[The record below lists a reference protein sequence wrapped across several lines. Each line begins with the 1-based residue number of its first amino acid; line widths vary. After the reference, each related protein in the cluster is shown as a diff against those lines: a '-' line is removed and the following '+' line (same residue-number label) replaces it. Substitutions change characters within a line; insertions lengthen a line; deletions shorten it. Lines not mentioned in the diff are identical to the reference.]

1 MEELT
6 GKKGK
11 GLGEIMES
19 LENGVEELF
28 TSDRYTQYLQTMSKF
43 HNYSFNN
50 TLLIAMQKPDATFV
64 AGYNKW
70 KSMGRQVTKDQK
82 GIKIIAPAPIK
93 KKVKR
98 DQRSSE
104 KPESG
109 SGEKQTKELEEV
121 EVTIPKFKVTTVFD
135 ISQTEGEPLPT
146 LGVDELVAK
155 VDRFDIF
162 MKAITKVS
170 PVSIRY
176 DEIEGGAHGFY
187 HNVNKEIVIQKGM
200 SELQT
205 MKTAIHEVAHAKL
218 HDRELMEAQGI
229 KKDALTREVEAE
241 SVAYA
246 VCQSFDLD
254 TSEYS
259 FPYIA
264 GWSSGKDMKEL
275 RASMDVIRNTAGAF
289 IDEMSE
295 EIKAL
300 TVTQERFVE
309 KFFVAA
315 DTEHAGHLKVATY
328 DTLDQ
333 ALHAY
338 YQLEAHE
345 NRSMGIQ
352 NSNYLGANVTLLEC
366 KYGVDILAENQK
378 HGEWMNYPEYSN
390 MMAHIQESIPKDTFE
405 KLAVDID
412 QFSFD
417 YDTYGYQDAV
427 DDREQAV
434 KDILDNMAAGHIGY
448 LKEWLQ
454 DIATNSEDMGQTFT
468 DQAKGLLSRMR
479 YLMPHEFNAT
489 LESGTEQDFLS
500 FYVAECMEFPVL
512 GEYHESLTFEQALE
526 AYERI
531 PAERMHGIKGI
542 GIQLHHKGEVEESD
556 ILSGT
561 RVEREWI
568 DMLPN
573 LKGHPLIQKALSD
586 VETYISKKEEKEA
599 KKQEASQEHAKEKN
613 PVKKQRRRGQEL

>member
-1 MEELT
+1 MQ
-6 GKKGK
+6 
-11 GLGEIMES
+11 EI
-19 LENGVEELF
+19 
-28 TSDRYTQYLQTMSKF
+28 
-43 HNYSFNN
+43 
-50 TLLIAMQKPDATFV
+50 
-64 AGYNKW
+64 
-70 KSMGRQVTKDQK
+70 
-82 GIKIIAPAPIK
+82 
-93 KKVKR
+93 
-98 DQRSSE
+98 
-104 KPESG
+104 
-109 SGEKQTKELEEV
+109 EEV
-121 EVTIPKFKVTTVFD
+121 EVTIPRFKVTTVFD
-135 ISQTEGEPLPT
+135 ISHTEGEPLPT

-155 VDRFDIF
+155 VDRFEIF

-218 HDRELMEAQGI
+218 HDRELMEVQGI

-246 VCQSFDLD
+246 VCQFFDLD

-275 RASMDVIRNTAGAF
+275 RTSMDVIRNTAGTF
-289 IDEMSE
+289 IDEMAE

-300 TVTQERFVE
+300 TVTRERFVE

-328 DTLDQ
+328 DTLNQ

-345 NRSMGIQ
+345 NRSMGVQ

-366 KYGVDILAENQK
+366 KYGVDILAENPQ
-378 HGEWMNYPEYSN
+378 HSEWMSYPEYSN
-390 MMAHIQESIPKDTFE
+390 MVAHIQESIPKDTFE

-417 YDTYGYQDAV
+417 YDTYGYRDAV

-434 KDILDNMAAGHIGY
+434 RDIMDNMAAGHIGY

-454 DIATNSEDMGQTFT
+454 DIAANFEDMGQTFT
-468 DQAKGLLSRMR
+468 DQAKGLLSQMQ
-479 YLMPHEFNAT
+479 YLMPHEFNTT
-489 LESGTEQDFLS
+489 LESGTEQDFLR

-512 GEYHESLTFEQALE
+512 GEYHEDLTFEQALE

-542 GIQLHHKGEVEESD
+542 GIQLHHNGEVEESD

-573 LKGHPLIQKALSD
+573 LKDHPLIQKALSD

-599 KKQEASQEHAKEKN
+599 KKQEASQEHEKEKD
-613 PVKKQRRRGQEL
+613 PVKKQRMRGQEL